1 MLAQATD
8 AAKSDVYL
16 SVLPLPLLLE
26 TICAICVP
34 ILVGASVEFDPALTA
49 AVARG
54 QPQGIA
60 TAFARHR
67 PTTSVLVPELLG
79 AWVGEL
85 AATRTRAPTGLR
97 FVATGGA
104 PVSATLAEKAWSLG
118 IPLHEGYGLSECKIA
133 APRRDRGGPA
143 ISAPSMAMAIS
154 PSWGARTT

>member
-118 IPLHEGYGLSECKIA
+118 IPLHEGYGLSECS
-133 APRRDRGGPA
+133 R
-143 ISAPSMAMAIS
+143 SS
-154 PSWGARTT
+154 PSTGRQPQGGHCRTAAAGSPR